1 MSAPTLLG
9 GVGSTF
15 MAVEI
20 IRDRAGVPHI
30 YAQSTSDVYFGLG
43 YAMAQDR
50 LWQMD
55 RLRRRA
61 LGRQAE
67 ILGPDYVQSDL
78 LHRAVGIPAIAE
90 REVERTDPA
99 TLSLLQCFVTGINR
113 HIEACGR
120 ELPIEF
126 RLLDYAPEPFSV
138 RDTLAILRGEWWSLN
153 GRLQTLTVAEAASR
167 LPADLQAVF
176 LEPEAPEQRILSP
189 AAALPREA
197 DDGLQG
203 MSDGTGSNNWA
214 VAGWRTASGHA
225 LLCSDPHQPFWI
237 PSSWYEYAIH
247 GPEDNAAGAGHPGVP
262 GLWWGTNGSIAWGI
276 TNNAASTRDLY
287 REQVHP
293 TDPQLYRDGDTWRR
307 FEQRFEEIRVR
318 AHAPVRHVQRSTV
331 RGPVVNHVV
340 PPLSGSDDEQ
350 PLSLRWVGQEHL
362 DDVRAS
368 IAIGR
373 ARDWESFRAALRD
386 WSVAVFNFG
395 YADRSGRVGYQCA
408 GRVPIRGR
416 VTRGYREACEPA
428 DAWQGYVPFEA
439 LPHVVDPARGYIAS
453 ANERVAPDDYP
464 YALHGAWGA
473 GHRAA
478 RIHQV
483 LGGTERF
490 DVEQAVALQN
500 DIKSCR
506 AERICPALVSR
517 LAHSQDVDVVTLRE
531 TLAAWDNR
539 YTTESPAPTLFETFM
554 EAWQWRVAR
563 EHFPEHV
570 AGLVH
575 AASGAA
581 ARLIEQGD
589 DDLHWFT
596 GDLCSELEAV
606 AREVVERVR
615 ARHGS
620 DPLQWQWGKVHQV
633 QWRHPLSRPG
643 QTQFDIGP
651 AAVDGGADTLRNTGA
666 GQPAFAA
673 AGGAE
678 YRLIV
683 DFAEPERF
691 LAVQNVGNSGEPG
704 SPHYA
709 DQFDAWL
716 VGEYHVVS
724 LNRSDVE
731 RDAEHTTLLH
741 RQA

>member
-1 MSAPTLLG
+1 
-9 GVGSTF
+9 
-15 MAVEI
+15 VEI

-30 YAQSTSDVYFGLG
+30 YARSTGDVYFGLG

-78 LHRAVGIPAIAE
+78 QHRAVGIPVIAE

-99 TLSLLQCFVTGINR
+99 TRHVLECLVAGINR

-126 RLLDYAPEPFSV
+126 GLLDYAPEPFTV
-138 RDTLAILRGEWWSLN
+138 RDSIAILRGEWWSLN
-153 GRLQTLTVAEAASR
+153 GRLQTLAVGEAASR
-167 LPADLQAVF
+167 LPARLRAAF
-176 LEPEAPEQRILSP
+176 LEPEAPEHRILP
-189 AAALPREA
+189 PDVARQKIA
-197 DDGLQG
+197 DDVLQG
-203 MSDGTGSNNWA
+203 MGDATGSNNWA
-214 VAGWRTASGHA
+214 VAARRTASGHA
-225 LLCSDPHQPFWI
+225 LLCSDPHQPFWV
-237 PSSWYEYAIH
+237 PSSWYEYAVH

-262 GLWWGTNGSIAWGI
+262 GLWWGSNGSIAWGI

-293 TDPQLYRDGDTWRR
+293 ADPQLYRDGDTWRR
-307 FEQRFEEIRVR
+307 FEERIEEIRVR
-318 AHAPVRHVQRSTV
+318 GQAPVRHVQRSTV

-340 PPLSGSDDEQ
+340 PALDGDVDQ

-368 IAIGR
+368 IAVGR
-373 ARDWESFRAALRD
+373 ARDWDSFRAALRD
-386 WSVAVFNFG
+386 WSVPVFNFG
-395 YADRSGRVGYQCA
+395 YADTSGRVGYQCA

-416 VTRGYREACEPA
+416 VTRGYRDACEPA
-428 DAWQGYVPFEA
+428 DAWQGYIPFEA
-439 LPHVVDPARGYIAS
+439 LPHVVDPARGYVAS

-464 YALHGAWGA
+464 YALHGSWAA

-483 LGGTERF
+483 LAGTAKF
-490 DVEQAVALQN
+490 DRQQAVALQN

-506 AERICPALVSR
+506 AERLCPALVDR
-517 LAHSQDVDVVTLRE
+517 LAHSTDVNVIALRDA
-531 TLAAWDNR
+531 LGAWDYR
-539 YTTESPAPTLFETFM
+539 YTTDRVAPTLFETFM

-563 EHFPEHV
+563 EHFPENV
-570 AGLVH
+570 AELVH
-575 AASGAA
+575 AAGGAA

-589 DDLHWFT
+589 DDLRWFSR
-596 GDLCSELEAV
+596 DLCSELEAA
-606 AREVVERVR
+606 AREALEQVR
-615 ARHGS
+615 ARHGA
-620 DPLQWQWGKVHQV
+620 DPLGWNWGKVHRAH
-633 QWRHPLSRPG
+633 WRHPLSAPG
-643 QTQFDIGP
+643 QTRFDIGP
-651 AAVDGGADTLRNTGA
+651 VAVDGGSDTLRNTGA

-683 DFAEPERF
+683 DFAEPQRF
-691 LAVQNVGNSGEPG
+691 LAVQNLGNSGEPA

-709 DQFDAWL
+709 DQFGAWL
-716 VGEYHVVS
+716 AGEYHVVS

-731 RDAEHTTLLH
+731 RDAENTTILH
-741 RQA
+741 PQA